1 MKKRKI
7 TDNIPLKIMSVAIA
21 VVLWLIVVNIDNPT
35 GTNYY
40 TLNDVELINKE
51 YVESSDTIG
60 KMCMPEQNQD
70 SIKVAITATKKI
82 RDKIKV
88 TDISAVA
95 DLQQAVSLDTN
106 PVMVPITVTC
116 SVPGVSPSDIKVT
129 PQNLSV
135 NLDEK
140 ETQEFVVNVSRGDT
154 KPGKDYEVGSL
165 TASPEKVRI
174 TGPKTLINKIDKVNA
189 SIELDGNTEDFT
201 QDVNLT
207 IIDKNQEVLTDSEMN
222 SLRIENN
229 AKVTVTAK
237 LWKIHQGVQISAGY
251 VGTPAE
257 GYQVGAVRTVP
268 DTISVA
274 GSAEGLESL
283 ADNNNVITIPED
295 SIDISGESEDVEKK
309 ISLTNLLPDNV
320 KLTSDSSEDV
330 WVTVSILPAGS
341 IEFEFPTKNIEV
353 KNKPKDLQVTFETA
367 QIEVRIKSD
376 NKDLDD
382 LNNDKD
388 IKASIDLDGKKEGS
402 YEVPV
407 EIVLPDG
414 YETVEDVTTEVVISS
429 GTAVDDSKEN
439 KE

>member
-237 LWKIHQGVQISAGY
+237 LWKIRQGVQISADY

-274 GSAEGLESL
+274 GS
-283 ADNNNVITIPED
+283 ED

-341 IEFEFPTKNIEV
+341 REFEFPTKNIEV

>member
-7 TDNIPLKIMSVAIA
+7 TDNIPLKIMSVAVA

-40 TLNDVELINKE
+40 TINDVELINKE
-51 YVESSDTIG
+51 YVESSDTIR

-70 SIKVAITATKKI
+70 SIKIAITASKKI

-116 SVPGVSPSDIKVT
+116 SVPGVSSNDIKVT

-165 TASPEKVRI
+165 TANPEKVRI
-174 TGPKTLINKIDKVNA
+174 TGPKTLVNKIDKVNA
-189 SIELDGNTEDFT
+189 TIELDGNTQDFT

-207 IIDKNQEVLTDSEMN
+207 IIDKNQEALSDSEMN

-229 AKVTVTAK
+229 AKVVVTAR
-237 LWKIHQGVQISAGY
+237 LWKIRQGVGISASY
-251 VGTPAE
+251 VGTPAD
-257 GYQVGAVRTVP
+257 GYEVGSVKTVP

-274 GSAEGLESL
+274 GSTEGLESL
-283 ADNNNVITIPED
+283 AENNNVITIPAD
-295 SIDISGESEDVEKK
+295 SIDISGESKDVEKK
-309 ISLTNLLPDNV
+309 ISLNNLLPDNV

-330 WVTVSILPAGS
+330 WVTVNILPVGS
-341 IEFEFPTKNIEV
+341 KEFDIPTKNIEV
-353 KNKPKDLQVTFETA
+353 KNKPDDLQVTFETA
-367 QIEVRIKSD
+367 QIELRIKSD
-376 NKDLDD
+376 TKNMDDLDAK
-382 LNNDKD
+382 KD
-388 IKASIDLDGKKEGS
+388 IKLSIDLDGKKEGN

-407 EIVLPDG
+407 KVVLPDG
-414 YETVEDVTTEVVISS
+414 YETVEHVTTEVVISS
-429 GTAVDDSKEN
+429 GTAVDDSKE
-439 KE
+439 

>member
-7 TDNIPLKIMSVAIA
+7 TDNIPLKIMSVAVA
-21 VVLWLIVVNIDNPT
+21 VVLWLIVVNIDNPI

-40 TLNDVELINKE
+40 TINDVELINKE

-70 SIKVAITATKKI
+70 SIKIAITASKKI

-106 PVMVPITVTC
+106 PVMPITVTC
-116 SVPGVSPSDIKVT
+116 SVPGVSSNDIKVT

-165 TASPEKVRI
+165 TANPEKVRI
-174 TGPKTLINKIDKVNA
+174 TGPKTLVNKIDKVNA
-189 SIELDGNTEDFT
+189 TIELDGNTQDFT

-207 IIDKNQEVLTDSEMN
+207 IIDKNQEALSDSEMN

-229 AKVTVTAK
+229 AKVVVTAR
-237 LWKIHQGVQISAGY
+237 LWKIRQGVGISASY
-251 VGTPAE
+251 VGTPAD
-257 GYQVGAVRTVP
+257 GYEVGSVKTVP

-274 GSAEGLESL
+274 GSTEGLESL
-283 ADNNNVITIPED
+283 AENNNVITIPAD
-295 SIDISGESEDVEKK
+295 SIDISGESKDVEKK
-309 ISLTNLLPDNV
+309 ISLNNLLPDNV

-330 WVTVSILPAGS
+330 WVTVNILPVGS
-341 IEFEFPTKNIEV
+341 KEFDIPTKNIEV
-353 KNKPKDLQVTFETA
+353 KNKPDDLQVTFETA
-367 QIEVRIKSD
+367 QIELRIKSD
-376 NKDLDD
+376 TKNMDDLDAK
-382 LNNDKD
+382 KD
-388 IKASIDLDGKKEGS
+388 IKLSIDLDGKKEGN

-407 EIVLPDG
+407 KVVLPDG
-414 YETVEDVTTEVVISS
+414 YETVEHVTTEVVISS
-429 GTAVDDSKEN
+429 GTAVDDSKE
-439 KE
+439 

>member
-7 TDNIPLKIMSVAIA
+7 TDNIPLKIMSVAVA
-21 VVLWLIVVNIDNPT
+21 VVLWLIVVNIDNPI

-40 TLNDVELINKE
+40 TINDVELINKE

-70 SIKVAITATKKI
+70 SIKIAITASKKI

-116 SVPGVSPSDIKVT
+116 SVPGVSSNDIKVT

-165 TASPEKVRI
+165 TANPEKVRI
-174 TGPKTLINKIDKVNA
+174 TGPKTLVNKIDKVNA
-189 SIELDGNTEDFT
+189 SIELDGNTQDFT

-207 IIDKNQEVLTDSEMN
+207 IIDKNQEALSDSEMN

-229 AKVTVTAK
+229 AKVVVTAR
-237 LWKIHQGVQISAGY
+237 LWKIRQGVGISASY
-251 VGTPAE
+251 VGTPAD
-257 GYQVGAVRTVP
+257 GYEVGSVKTVP

-274 GSAEGLESL
+274 GSTEGLESL
-283 ADNNNVITIPED
+283 AENNNVITIPAD
-295 SIDISGESEDVEKK
+295 SIDISGESKDVEKK
-309 ISLTNLLPDNV
+309 ISLNNLLPDNV

-330 WVTVSILPAGS
+330 WVTVNILPVGS
-341 IEFEFPTKNIEV
+341 KEFDIPTKNIEV
-353 KNKPKDLQVTFETA
+353 KNKPDDLQVTFETA
-367 QIEVRIKSD
+367 QIELRIKSD
-376 NKDLDD
+376 TKNMDDLDAK
-382 LNNDKD
+382 KD
-388 IKASIDLDGKKEGS
+388 IKLSIDLDGKKEGN

-407 EIVLPDG
+407 KVVLPDG

-429 GTAVDDSKEN
+429 GTAVDDSKE
-439 KE
+439 